1 MNHRLRALMLFLLL
15 APATVLAQQTAER
28 SATYEVDTGD
38 SWVDAQLQDINHYA
52 ERYPDAFLDEVS
64 RYADVPRGYIS
75 ALFTT
80 HGWQAGDI
88 YFACFWAK
96 ASGQTCRDSVRAFSQ
111 DPEGGWEAV
120 VKRMPTKPDNLHY
133 RAVRHAIV
141 ASYQHWDR
149 PITLDATLKRQ
160 FTGLGGPRPA
170 NCILT
175 RLRGLP
181 PRGRHYPVMLL
192 CVSPP
197 PRAPATIRVRAVPR
211 SRNRVTDERL
221 FRFA

>member
-1 MNHRLRALMLFLLL
+1 MNHRLRALMLSLLL
-15 APATVLAQQTAER
+15 APATVLAQQTA
-28 SATYEVDTGD
+28 SAQAPTKWTPATAG
-38 SWVDAQLQDINHYA
+38 SMPSCGTSTITPNATPTL
-52 ERYPDAFLDEVS
+52 S
-64 RYADVPRGYIS
+64 STKCRYADVPRGYIS

-96 ASGQTCRDSVRAFSQ
+96 ASGQTCRDSVRTFSQ

-160 FTGLGGPRPA
+160 LKR
-170 NCILT
+170 
-175 RLRGLP
+175 
-181 PRGRHYPVMLL
+181 
-192 CVSPP
+192 
-197 PRAPATIRVRAVPR
+197 
-211 SRNRVTDERL
+211 
-221 FRFA
+221 

>member
-1 MNHRLRALMLFLLL
+1 MNYRLRVLLLSLLL

-28 SATYEVDTGD
+28 SAAYEVATGD

-111 DPEGGWEAV
+111 DPDGGWEAV

-160 FTGLGGPRPA
+160 LKRHCRFVSCCSAYRRHRA
-170 NCILT
+170 
-175 RLRGLP
+175 LRRQYGSELF
-181 PRGRHYPVMLL
+181 
-192 CVSPP
+192 
-197 PRAPATIRVRAVPR
+197 PR

-221 FRFA
+221 FGFA

>member
-1 MNHRLRALMLFLLL
+1 MNYRLRVLLLSLLL

-28 SATYEVDTGD
+28 SAAYEVATGD

-96 ASGQTCRDSVRAFSQ
+96 ASGQTCRDSVRVFSQ
-111 DPEGGWEAV
+111 DPDGGWEAV
-120 VKRMPTKPDNLHY
+120 VKRMPTRPDNLHY

-160 FTGLGGPRPA
+160 LKR
-170 NCILT
+170 
-175 RLRGLP
+175 
-181 PRGRHYPVMLL
+181 
-192 CVSPP
+192 
-197 PRAPATIRVRAVPR
+197 
-211 SRNRVTDERL
+211 
-221 FRFA
+221 